1 MEDFLEFFESVKNRF
16 SLSLSVYYSSICSW
30 CIQIKH
36 NDLSVVYVEDCD
48 MQYSFAKAQVLLKDW
63 LSDKFGGY

>member
-48 MQYSFAKAQVLLKDW
+48 MQYSC
-63 LSDKFGGY
+63 